1 MGGGVGGGAVANH
14 TKGLRSAEKV
24 AKLDKVNIFTHTR
37 THSRFDCLSLH
48 TSAIQTQLRAQ
59 TIMGGLGWGVGWGG
73 LQLPTIQRD
82 SELLKKLPRW
92 TRSTSLHTH
101 ARTHSR
107 FDCLSLHTSA
117 IQSHLRAQTI
127 MSGLGWGVGW
137 GGVAV
142 ANHTKGLR
150 SAEKV
155 AKLDK
160 VNIFTHTH
168 THTHTRTQGSIP

>member
-1 MGGGVGGGAVANH
+1 MGGGVGGVAVANH

-37 THSRFDCLSLH
+37 THSRFDCLSLLLPYKL
-48 TSAIQTQLRAQ
+48 SC
-59 TIMGGLGWGVGWGG
+59 GVGGG
-73 LQLPTIQRD
+73 
-82 SELLKKLPRW
+82 
-92 TRSTSLHTH
+92 
-101 ARTHSR
+101 
-107 FDCLSLHTSA
+107 
-117 IQSHLRAQTI
+117 
-127 MSGLGWGVGW
+127 V

-160 VNIFTHTH
+160 VNIFTHT
-168 THTHTRTQGSIP
+168 RTQGSIP